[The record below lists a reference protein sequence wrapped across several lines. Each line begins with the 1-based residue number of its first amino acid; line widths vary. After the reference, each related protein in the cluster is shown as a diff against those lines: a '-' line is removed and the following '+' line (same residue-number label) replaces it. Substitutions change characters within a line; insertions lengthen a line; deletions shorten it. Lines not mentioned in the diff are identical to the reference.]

1 VLLRV
6 QTESRRGS
14 EVQLRF
20 EVSDTGIGI
29 AKDKYATIF
38 EAFSQADTSIT
49 RQFGGTGLG
58 LTISARLVDL
68 MGGKLWVKSAEGKGS
83 TFSFT
88 ARFTA
93 AEDGKTAALNGVQD
107 TLQGS
112 RILLVDDNQT
122 NRSILERIL
131 VYWGMRVTSVG
142 AGAHALIALER
153 ANAARLPFHI
163 LLCDVRMPEM
173 DGFTLVREMRQNS
186 LSSPATVMVLTSDDY
201 TESVAQC
208 RQLGID
214 FHLIKPIMES
224 DLLSTLK
231 GVLRPETKE
240 NLALA
245 PNPNEY
251 RPPIGSL
258 RVLLAED
265 NRVNQILA
273 VRMLEK
279 IGHRV
284 VVVDNG
290 RLAVE
295 RLRADDA
302 FDLLF
307 MDVHMPEMDGFAATH
322 AIREWE
328 RKRGR
333 GKHIPIIAMT
343 ASAMAGDREK
353 CLNEGMDAYMAKP
366 FEREDMERVIQY
378 AAELSWIKIG
388 M

>member
-1 VLLRV
+1 
-6 QTESRRGS
+6 
-14 EVQLRF
+14 
-20 EVSDTGIGI
+20 
-29 AKDKYATIF
+29 
-38 EAFSQADTSIT
+38 
-49 RQFGGTGLG
+49 
-58 LTISARLVDL
+58 
-68 MGGKLWVKSAEGKGS
+68 
-83 TFSFT
+83 
-88 ARFTA
+88 
-93 AEDGKTAALNGVQD
+93 
-107 TLQGS
+107 
-112 RILLVDDNQT
+112 
-122 NRSILERIL
+122 
-131 VYWGMRVTSVG
+131 
-142 AGAHALIALER
+142 
-153 ANAARLPFHI
+153 
-163 LLCDVRMPEM
+163 
-173 DGFTLVREMRQNS
+173 
-186 LSSPATVMVLTSDDY
+186 
-201 TESVAQC
+201 
-208 RQLGID
+208 
-214 FHLIKPIMES
+214 
-224 DLLSTLK
+224 
-231 GVLRPETKE
+231 
-240 NLALA
+240 
-245 PNPNEY
+245 
-251 RPPIGSL
+251 
-258 RVLLAED
+258 VLLAED